1 MENNHK
7 LIKTRKQYNNLKS
20 YDDELAIVLLLL
32 KYAEQVEKDI
42 TKDLEEALYELCDL
56 YNDIFP
62 FYYVNGVLNKEEF
75 QKLLLS
81 LTTGKGGIDSKVKA
95 VTAAIEQK
103 TRELQNRK
111 LMAWLI
117 LDYELTSKKTAKS
130 IGVDYKQF
138 MRLASSQN
146 KQDIV
151 LQPWCK
157 DGKSVLDRIK
167 DNTQDMELKLRA
179 VILEGIEKGWT
190 LDRMT
195 EKFRTI
201 TGIAASK
208 AARLIRTETMAVY
221 SKATRDMFLENG
233 IEYVEIIGDA
243 VCGGICLDY
252 VGGAIPLR
260 EAQIG
265 DDLPPYHPNCA
276 CSFCSYTEFDD
287 ERIGFYLEK
296 QDIFVQDIYK
306 IF

>member
-7 LIKTRKQYNNLKS
+7 LTKTRKQYNNLKS

-296 QDIFVQDIYK
+296 
-306 IF
+306 

>member
-1 MENNHK
+1 MESNHK

-296 QDIFVQDIYK
+296 
-306 IF
+306 

>member
-1 MENNHK
+1 MELNHKK

-296 QDIFVQDIYK
+296 
-306 IF
+306 

>member
-138 MRLASSQN
+138 MRLASRQN

-276 CSFCSYTEFDD
+276 CSFCSYTEFDN

-296 QDIFVQDIYK
+296 
-306 IF
+306 

>member
-81 LTTGKGGIDSKVKA
+81 LTTGKGGIDSKVKT

-296 QDIFVQDIYK
+296 
-306 IF
+306 

>member
-146 KQDIV
+146 KQDII

-252 VGGAIPLR
+252 VGNAIPLR

-265 DDLPPYHPNCA
+265 DELPPYHPNCA
-276 CSFCSYTEFDD
+276 CSFCSYTEFDN

-296 QDIFVQDIYK
+296 
-306 IF
+306 